1 MQHRLDLN
9 VIANARKYGSEWD
22 KNDGLDI
29 SSGKYSSTQHYG
41 FMRFGEINIPS
52 YAIIV
57 SATLRFYVSTKQSGS
72 GYTHYAYPVQD
83 NGTSPYIFYLDTL
96 MAKMENAN
104 VCSSDQ
110 FNIVLRDFWGRFLEI
125 DEHSA
130 KMVYEELAP
139 MYPRCIIDYYAGY
152 MSRIREYCGSHTD
165 CADEG

>member
-41 FMRFGEINIPS
+41 FMRFGEIHIPS

-72 GYTHYAYPVQD
+72 
-83 NGTSPYIFYLDTL
+83 
-96 MAKMENAN
+96 
-104 VCSSDQ
+104 
-110 FNIVLRDFWGRFLEI
+110 
-125 DEHSA
+125 
-130 KMVYEELAP
+130 
-139 MYPRCIIDYYAGY
+139 
-152 MSRIREYCGSHTD
+152 
-165 CADEG
+165 